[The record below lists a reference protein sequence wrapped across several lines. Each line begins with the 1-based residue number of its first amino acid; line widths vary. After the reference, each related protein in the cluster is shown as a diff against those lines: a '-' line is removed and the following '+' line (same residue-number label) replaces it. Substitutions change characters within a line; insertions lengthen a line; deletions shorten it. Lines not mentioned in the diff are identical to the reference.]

1 MAEIA
6 AEVSRLRATGLVLV
20 ADTWWLASPEE
31 LPPGKRP
38 GEVKERREG
47 LMAIGIRSDGERR
60 VLFTPYR
67 RRFRRIQLG
76 ETMEISVIRRSSLP
90 QSSVPGDSL
99 CHLNRKRW
107 RGCIKRVPTVQAR
120 IRSVHLPLA
129 SPIMDACPVVVRTR
143 IRVRRLAQP
152 GGHQAAILEGDSE
165 GSTIRSR
172 AASPGHGSRRP
183 SPANPRNPRMDARD
197 ARRANG
203 RCWA

>member
-76 ETMEISVIRRSSLP
+76 ETMEISADQAFFLAPVLRAWGLPVPSEQEAVERMYQEGPDRS
-90 QSSVPGDSL
+90 
-99 CHLNRKRW
+99 
-107 RGCIKRVPTVQAR
+107 
-120 IRSVHLPLA
+120 
-129 SPIMDACPVVVRTR
+129 
-143 IRVRRLAQP
+143 
-152 GGHQAAILEGDSE
+152 
-165 GSTIRSR
+165 GSD
-172 AASPGHGSRRP
+172 P
-183 SPANPRNPRMDARD
+183 
-197 ARRANG
+197 
-203 RCWA
+203 